1 MAWRNARDATNQD
14 RPDRRA
20 RAGTRLCRRDSRGT
34 RRRAA
39 STPDNGGTDVFGPP
53 VALLIETA
61 SEEMETLWRFGAH
74 MLAAYQR
81 VAHAQV
87 RTLADTLSVLAGTSD
102 RTSGCSPLPVHAA
115 APYGTDARQLATF
128 VVSFRAVL
136 MRHHAGYH
144 GWTERVHVD
153 RNH

>member
-1 MAWRNARDATNQD
+1 MRRTRTD
-14 RPDRRA
+14 RTEELERERVYA
-20 RAGTRLCRRDSRGT
+20 AGIREEPVVALLPPLITS
-34 RRRAA
+34 
-39 STPDNGGTDVFGPP
+39 GTDVFGPP

-87 RTLADTLSVLAGTSD
+87 RTLADTLSGLTGTSD

-115 APYGTDARQLATF
+115 AGM
-128 VVSFRAVL
+128 FRGAGEIIETVWQINAEL
-136 MRHHAGYH
+136 TEVRMEQMRASLPRSWCPFGLF
-144 GWTERVHVD
+144 
-153 RNH
+153 

>member
-1 MAWRNARDATNQD
+1 
-14 RPDRRA
+14 
-20 RAGTRLCRRDSRGT
+20 
-34 RRRAA
+34 
-39 STPDNGGTDVFGPP
+39 
-53 VALLIETA
+53 
-61 SEEMETLWRFGAH
+61 METLWRFGAH

-102 RTSGCSPLPVHAA
+102 RTSV
-115 APYGTDARQLATF
+115 ARRFRFMPQLRMEQMRAIFAKF

>member
-1 MAWRNARDATNQD
+1 MRRTRTD
-14 RPDRRA
+14 RIEELERERVYA
-20 RAGTRLCRRDSRGT
+20 AGIREEPVVALLPPLITS
-34 RRRAA
+34 
-39 STPDNGGTDVFGPP
+39 GTDVFGPP

-74 MLAAYQR
+74 MLAADQR